1 MLGST
6 KRIRVRSK
14 EQANDKT
21 SEFVPLIIDCSHD
34 GVVAIERPEVISLK
48 VVSLKH
54 AQKSVELMISPISIS
69 FNVFVGRKE
78 EPSIKLSIDKTAEHA
93 ISKPNDEVI
102 IDTKEQTKPS
112 PIILTVE
119 ETLTEGRYVLEK
131 VFSKQ
136 NMNSSKKYL
145 LETLSSISILSE
157 LKKEE
162 NQQGKLDKQK
172 SDEKIAPL
180 QSYVIEKEIVTT
192 RHSNLMLCPLEL
204 SIADST
210 ASLPQLNELC
220 DAQTLSEDTN
230 FQW

>member
-21 SEFVPLIIDCSHD
+21 SEFVPLIIDYSHD

-69 FNVFVGRKE
+69 FNVFVERKE
-78 EPSIKLSIDKTAEHA
+78 EPSIKLSIDKTAEHV
-93 ISKPNDEVI
+93 ISKPNDKVI

-136 NMNSSKKYL
+136 NMNSSKKYYIN
-145 LETLSSISILSE
+145 S
-157 LKKEE
+157 
-162 NQQGKLDKQK
+162 
-172 SDEKIAPL
+172 
-180 QSYVIEKEIVTT
+180 
-192 RHSNLMLCPLEL
+192 
-204 SIADST
+204 
-210 ASLPQLNELC
+210 
-220 DAQTLSEDTN
+220 
-230 FQW
+230 F